1 MDRFF
6 FETDD
11 ALHEAVECLRE
22 AGSRARKLLA
32 ECVECQFLT
41 RSKVSESARKLE
53 SLGFIFIQDKSDIF
67 SSSFEI
73 RPSISGEE
81 ALEFL
86 DEMDSNRKKEYLKMC
101 ELV

>member
-11 ALHEAVECLRE
+11 ALYEAAECLRE
-22 AGSRARKLLA
+22 AGSRARKFLA
-32 ECVECQFLT
+32 ECVEAQLVT
-41 RSKVSESARKLE
+41 RTKISESATKLE
-53 SLGFIFIQDKSDIF
+53 NLGFIFIQDKSDLF

-86 DEMDSNRKKEYLKMC
+86 EEMGSRSKKTI
-101 ELV
+101 